1 MGEPTEGASP
11 SPACPSS
18 DLFPLRTTPR
28 KELLMHAQRAKYEA
42 ALGRARRELTRAY
55 NAACDLGDQGAEAD
69 LAEMSLH
76 CSELMRSSFK
86 ELPHRQIPGQLRLDV
101 R

>member
-18 DLFPLRTTPR
+18 DLFPLRTTPT
-28 KELLMHAQRAKYEA
+28 KGVTVHAERAKYEA

-55 NAACDLGDQGAEAD
+55 NAACLLGDQGAEAD
-69 LAEMSLH
+69 LAEMTLH
-76 CSELMRSSFK
+76 CTVLMRSSFK
-86 ELPHRQIPGQLRLDV
+86 ELPHRQVPGQLRLETL
-101 R
+101 